1 MITRHY
7 IDFITVLTH
16 KEMKVRYKSSVLGYF
31 WSIAHPLAFALIFFI
46 AFKIIMRIQMENYA
60 LFLITGLFPWQWLA
74 NSVNVSPMVFL
85 GNASMVKKVNFSR
98 GALPLV
104 TVLQDGI
111 HFVLSIP
118 VIVLFMFVYHKSP
131 SLSWLYGLPI
141 LLGVQFMMTYGVCL
155 VVSSVNP
162 FFRDMERLG
171 SLFIMFMF
179 YLTPIIYPESM
190 VPERYKYLLNLNP
203 FAPLMISWRNL
214 FLDGTLDAGLL
225 TISLLY
231 SVAIFAFGYAVYKR
245 LSWKLAEVL

>member
-7 IDFITVLTH
+7 IDFIVVLTQ

-31 WSIAHPLAFALIFFI
+31 WSIAHPLAFALVFFI
-46 AFKIIMRIQMENYA
+46 AFKIVMKIQMENYA
-60 LFLITGLFPWQWLA
+60 LFLIAGLFPWQWLA
-74 NSVNVSPMVFL
+74 NSVNVSPVVFM

-98 GALPLV
+98 SALPLV

-111 HFVLSIP
+111 HFVLAIP
-118 VIVLFMFVYHKSP
+118 VLVVFMFFYHEFP
-131 SLSWLYGLPI
+131 SLSWLYGIPVLI
-141 LLGVQFMMTYGVCL
+141 GVQFMMTYGICL
-155 VVSSVNP
+155 AVSAVNP
-162 FFRDMERLG
+162 FFRDLERLV

-190 VPERYKYLLNLNP
+190 VPEKYEHLLNLNP

-231 SVAIFAFGYAVYKR
+231 SVAILAFGYAVYKR